1 MGGGFDRWADGSF
14 HVHTATLDKGVRV
27 DTADEYVVRVRG
39 IRKTFGHVEALRG
52 VDFEAKAGE
61 VTALIGDNG
70 AGKSSLVK
78 VLSGVYAPDSGELF
92 IDGKPVKLHSPAD
105 LRAHGIET
113 VYQDLALATDL
124 APQENVFMGREIYRR
139 GVLAPLRLV
148 DRAAMRAKAE
158 ETFRSLDVKIK
169 DLGAPVASLSGGQ
182 QQSVA
187 IARAAMWARHLVMM
201 DEPTAALGVAQT
213 RGVLN
218 LIRRVADR
226 GIAVILISHNM
237 PDVLSVADSIQVL
250 RLGQR
255 VATFKRGEADVPDL
269 VQAMTSG
276 TVSEAQAS

>member
-1 MGGGFDRWADGSF
+1 M
-14 HVHTATLDKGVRV
+14 
-27 DTADEYVVRVRG
+27 DTADRYVVQARGVR
-39 IRKTFGHVEALRG
+39 KAFGHVEALRG
-52 VDFEAKAGE
+52 VDFEARAGE

-70 AGKSSLVK
+70 AGKSTLVK
-78 VLSGVYAPDSGELF
+78 VLYGVYHPDSGELM
-92 IDGKPVKLHSPAD
+92 IDGKPARLSSPAD

-124 APQENVFMGREIYRR
+124 TPYENVFIGREIYRS
-139 GVLAPLRLV
+139 GALTPLRLV
-148 DRAAMRAKAE
+148 NRGAMRARAQ

-169 DLGAPVASLSGGQ
+169 DLGAPVAWLSGGQ
-182 QQSVA
+182 QQGVA
-187 IARAAMWARHLVMM
+187 IARAAMWERHLVMM

-213 RGVLN
+213 RSVLT
-218 LIRRVADR
+218 LIRRVADQ

-255 VATFKRGEADVPDL
+255 VATFKRGEAEVPDL

-276 TVSEAQAS
+276 TVAEAKTS

>member
-1 MGGGFDRWADGSF
+1 MGTADG
-14 HVHTATLDKGVRV
+14 
-27 DTADEYVVRVRG
+27 YVVQARG
-39 IRKTFGHVEALRG
+39 IRKAFGHVEALRG
-52 VDFEAKAGE
+52 VDFEAKAAE

-78 VLSGVYAPDSGELF
+78 VLSGVYMPDSGELL
-92 IDGKPVKLHSPAD
+92 IDAKPAKLSSPAD

-124 APQENVFMGREIYRR
+124 TPYENVFLGREIYRS
-139 GVLAPLRLV
+139 GILTLLRLV
-148 DRAAMRAKAE
+148 DRGAMRAKTQ

-187 IARAAMWARHLVMM
+187 VARAAMWATHLVIM

-213 RGVLN
+213 KSVLD
-218 LIRRVADR
+218 LIRRVAEQ
-226 GIAVILISHNM
+226 GIAVILVSHNM

-255 VATFKRGEADVPDL
+255 VATFNRGEADIPDL
-269 VQAMTSG
+269 VRAMTSG
-276 TVSEAQAS
+276 TFTEAKAS

>member
-1 MGGGFDRWADGSF
+1 M
-14 HVHTATLDKGVRV
+14 

-158 ETFRSLDVKIK
+158 ETFRSLEVKIK